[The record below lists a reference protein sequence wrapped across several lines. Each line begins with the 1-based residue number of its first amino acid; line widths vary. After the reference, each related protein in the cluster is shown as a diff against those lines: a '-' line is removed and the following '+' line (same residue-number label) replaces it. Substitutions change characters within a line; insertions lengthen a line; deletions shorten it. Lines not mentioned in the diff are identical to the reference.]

1 MKTNKLQFKEEMG
14 MYYLGVDG
22 GGTKTKYILINEK
35 LETVGECESST
46 IHIHQAGI
54 SGIKSEL
61 EINIAK
67 ICGQAKIEVS
77 DIKYAFLG
85 VPGYGES
92 LNDKNRIDKAVKE
105 VMSDIMN
112 VKYTVDNDAVN
123 GWAAGTACKP
133 GINIVAGTGSIAY
146 GRNESG
152 QIERCGG
159 WGPTIGDDGSA
170 YWIGLR
176 TINEY
181 TKQKDGRSEKTVLVD
196 ILEENYNIEY
206 HFEIVDI
213 IFNRIKLNRTQIA
226 GFSKICFLA
235 AEKGCPASIK
245 IFEEAAVNLYEHIK
259 ALADK
264 LKFND
269 EFIVSYTG
277 GVFKSGKYVLEPLN
291 SMLSQA
297 HLKYKIQEPEL
308 EPWNGAALLA
318 FILDGNNTPSNYKEI
333 MGK

>member
-1 MKTNKLQFKEEMG
+1 

-22 GGTKTKYILINEK
+22 GGTKTKYVLINK
-35 LETVGECESST
+35 SLETVGECESST

-54 SGIKSEL
+54 DGIKSEL
-61 EINIAK
+61 KLNIK
-67 ICGQAKIEVS
+67 KVCEQAGIEVS
-77 DIKYAFLG
+77 DIKHAFLG

-92 LNDKNRIDKAVKE
+92 LEDKNQIDKAINE
-105 VMSDIMN
+105 VMSGVMN
-112 VKYTVDNDAVN
+112 VSYTVDNDAVN

-146 GRNESG
+146 GRNKEG
-152 QIERCGG
+152 QIERSGG

-176 TINEY
+176 TINAY
-181 TKQKDGRSEKTVLVD
+181 TKQKDGRAEKTILVD
-196 ILEENYNIEY
+196 ILEENYDIKY

-213 IFNRIKLNRTQIA
+213 IFNRIKLNRTEIA

-235 AEKGCPASIK
+235 AEKGCPVAIK
-245 IFEEAAVNLYEHIK
+245 IFEEAAINLYEHIK
-259 ALADK
+259 VLADK
-264 LKFND
+264 LHFNE

-277 GVFKSGKYVLEPLN
+277 GVFKAGKHVLEPLK
-291 SMLSQA
+291 SKLSQVD
-297 HLKYKIQEPEL
+297 LNYKIQEPEL

-318 FILDGNNTPSNYKEI
+318 FILDGNDIPSNYKDV
-333 MGK
+333 MAK

>member
-1 MKTNKLQFKEEMG
+1 

-22 GGTKTKYILINEK
+22 GGTKTKYVLINNT

-46 IHIHQAGI
+46 IHIHQVGI
-54 SGIKSEL
+54 DGIKSEL
-61 EINIAK
+61 KINIK
-67 ICGQAKIEVS
+67 KVCEQAGIEVS
-77 DIKYAFLG
+77 DIKHVFLG

-92 LNDKNRIDKAVKE
+92 LDDKNKIDKAINE
-105 VMSDIMN
+105 VMSGFMN
-112 VKYTVDNDAVN
+112 VSYTVDNDAVN

-146 GRNESG
+146 GRNKDG
-152 QIERCGG
+152 KIERSGG

-170 YWIGLR
+170 YWIGLK
-176 TINEY
+176 TINAY
-181 TKQKDGRSEKTVLVD
+181 TKQKDGRAEKTVLVD
-196 ILEENYNIEY
+196 ILEENYNIKY

-213 IFNRIKLNRTQIA
+213 IFNRIKLNRTEIA

-245 IFEEAAVNLYEHIK
+245 IFEEAAINLYEHIK
-259 ALADK
+259 VLADK
-264 LKFND
+264 LQFNE

-277 GVFKSGKYVLEPLN
+277 GVFKAGKYVLEPLKLN
-291 SMLSQA
+291 LSKA
-297 HLKYKIQEPEL
+297 NLNYKIQEPEL

-318 FILDGNNTPSNYKEI
+318 FILDGNDIPSNYKEV
-333 MGK
+333 MKK